1 MSTSSTDLLTTL
13 TESLTSTLTSLP
25 SPASSAS
32 ILPPKNGIS
41 LLDVKNDVLLS
52 YLHNLVFLSLLR
64 LKSGPIAD
72 HAVISDLVKLRLL
85 LERGVK
91 PLEQKLKYQIDKVV
105 VAAASAEGAA
115 TKNDDDTDSSGNDS
129 EDDISGSDAEPED
142 GDEAARKKTHLS
154 AAAAE
159 SATPSDLAHRPNPS
173 SLLLARSKKS
183 TTTSSVAKESTG
195 VYRPPRIAA
204 TSMPEVTTSS
214 SSRETKERAPVR
226 NHALE
231 DFISD
236 SLSSAPVAV
245 PSIGTTIVQ
254 HGRGHKTN
262 RDRKVEMER
271 QEFEEA
277 NLVRLPKMSKKEAQ
291 AARKQNR
298 GARENAFG
306 GEDWRSFAG
315 DLDRLAKS
323 AGKSGRGEKVLE
335 RSRKRGSGGDG
346 DEGEG
351 RGIGKHY
358 EGKKGLVNKRRR
370 V

>member
-1 MSTSSTDLLTTL
+1 MTTSSADLLTALTTL
-13 TESLTSTLTSLP
+13 TESLASTLTSLP
-25 SPASSAS
+25 SPTSSAS
-32 ILPPKNGIS
+32 IVPPKNGIS

-64 LKSGPIAD
+64 LKSGPISG

-105 VAAASAEGAA
+105 VAAATAEGAA
-115 TKNDDDTDSSGNDS
+115 TKKNDDTDSSGDDS
-129 EDDISGSDAEPED
+129 DISGSDAEPED
-142 GDEAARKKTHLS
+142 GGEAARRKTLLS
-154 AAAAE
+154 TAAAAAE

-173 SLLLARSKKS
+173 SLLLASSKKS
-183 TTTSSVAKESTG
+183 TTTTAVAKESTG
-195 VYRPPRIAA
+195 VYKPPRIAA
-204 TSMPEVTTSS
+204 TSMPEVTTS
-214 SSRETKERAPVR
+214 REKKERAPVR

-315 DLDRLAKS
+315 DLDRLMKS

-358 EGKKGLVNKRRR
+358 EGRKGMVNKRRR